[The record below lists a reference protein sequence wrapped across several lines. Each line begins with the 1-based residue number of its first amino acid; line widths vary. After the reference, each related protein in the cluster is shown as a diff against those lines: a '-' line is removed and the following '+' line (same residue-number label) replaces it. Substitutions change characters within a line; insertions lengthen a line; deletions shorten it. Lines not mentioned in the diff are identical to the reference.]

1 MTVEVIGGNVN
12 VERIVDAGNCVVI
25 VEVTA
30 GSVIV
35 ESMVLAGSWFVT
47 VMVDTKVTGGN
58 TLVVVVVT

>member
-35 ESMVLAGSWFVT
+35 ESMVLAGSWFV
-47 VMVDTKVTGGN
+47 
-58 TLVVVVVT
+58 

>member
-1 MTVEVIGGNVN
+1 MIGGNVN